1 MLALTAGAHIVKAS
15 DRKWL
20 NCGRTRIPLGAG
32 QIKPLQHVELMD
44 RAQTAAEMRQC
55 VEADEGWQ
63 ADPSALSVH
72 EIANFHARAP
82 ECQNARKHR
91 LR

>member
-1 MLALTAGAHIVKAS
+1 
-15 DRKWL
+15 
-20 NCGRTRIPLGAG
+20 
-32 QIKPLQHVELMD
+32 MD
-44 RAQTAAEMRQC
+44 RAPTAAELRQC

-82 ECQNARKHR
+82 ECQNASSTGCDRPCFKEKESPP
-91 LR
+91 LMLLAPF